1 MPFPESKP
9 SDNSMLN
16 RLRYHRSSCGSPLTF
31 IICKDSGFRRGAKE
45 KQTGVLTDNDTSLSR
60 GRIPGFHGALV
71 HIYSCT
77 SPLGFSVLRLLSRR
91 EADHAFALGVS
102 PDRYRDSKGHITEAD
117 SGAGR
122 LLNDNSIAATG
133 TGLALDLPERIK
145 IITEEIS
152 GIV

>member
-16 RLRYHRSSCGSPLTF
+16 RLRHHRLSYGSPLTF

-60 GRIPGFHGALV
+60 GRIPGFHV
-71 HIYSCT
+71 HLTPRFLCLAIT
-77 SPLGFSVLRLLSRR
+77 QQTR

-145 IITEEIS
+145 IITEGIS
-152 GIV
+152 GIVS